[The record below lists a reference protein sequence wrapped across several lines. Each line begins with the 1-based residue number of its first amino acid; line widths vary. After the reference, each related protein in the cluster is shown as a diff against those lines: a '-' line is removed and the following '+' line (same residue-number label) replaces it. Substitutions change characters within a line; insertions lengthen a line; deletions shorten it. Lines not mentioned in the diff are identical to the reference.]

1 MVPLHPFGR
10 KIPNDLPWVDLTRG
24 LYVQFL
30 DTPKKRAMDRHI
42 WGMVIA
48 PIGQD
53 YTPAVK
59 TGARAQT
66 VSFVRIIIGPGVIDG
81 YQ

>member
-1 MVPLHPFGR
+1 
-10 KIPNDLPWVDLTRG
+10 
-24 LYVQFL
+24 
-30 DTPKKRAMDRHI
+30 MDRHI